1 MNPFESLADFQRTHL
16 RPSPELP
23 LRALD
28 DHQFF
33 VYSSE
38 QPGPQLLSYQR
49 RNFYKISLLTV
60 GTGQL
65 HYASRSIRITQPALV
80 FTNPLVPYAW
90 EKEAGPQSSLYCSFT
105 EAFWQGGGGTN
116 PALASLPLFQPGGD
130 PVFLLESQQ
139 VASLAG
145 IFQHLWVEAGT
156 DYPHKADVLRHY
168 VQLLLHEARKLQP
181 PITYVAPTDG
191 NGRIASLFLELLER
205 QFPLE
210 NPERPLRLRAP
221 QDYAAALAVH
231 VNYLNRAVRHVT
243 GHTTTAL
250 LAGRLVREATTLL
263 HHSTWPVAAISDALG
278 FAYPTYFNTFYKKHT
293 GHTPLQTRQAVV

>member
-1 MNPFESLADFQRTHL
+1 MDLLQSLADFHRAHL
-16 RPSPELP
+16 LPSADLP
-23 LRALD
+23 LRALE
-28 DHQFF
+28 DHQLF

-38 QPGPQLLSYQR
+38 QAQPQLLPYQR
-49 RNFYKISLLTV
+49 RDFYKIALLMA

-65 HYASRSIRITQPALV
+65 HYASRSLRVDQPALV

-90 EKEAGPQSSLYCSFT
+90 EKDAGPQVALYCSFT

-116 PALASLPLFQPGGD
+116 AALASLPLFQPGGD
-130 PVFLLESQQ
+130 PVFLLEPAQ
-139 VASLAG
+139 VTTLAG
-145 IFQHLWVEAGT
+145 LFQHLWTEAGT
-156 DYPHKADVLRHY
+156 DYAHKADVLRHY

-181 PITYVAPTDG
+181 PTTYAVPTDG
-191 NGRIASLFLELLER
+191 TGRLAGLFLELLER

-210 NPERPLRLRAP
+210 TPERPLRLRTP
-221 QDYAAALAVH
+221 QDYAAVLAVH

-250 LAGRLVREATTLL
+250 IAGRHVREATSLL
-263 HHSTWPVAAISDALG
+263 HHSAWPVAAISDALG

-293 GHTPLQTRQAVV
+293 GHTPRQARQAVV

>member
-1 MNPFESLADFQRTHL
+1 MHPLESLADFQRTYL
-16 RPSPELP
+16 QAAPGLP

-28 DHQFF
+28 DGQFF

-38 QPGPQLLSYQR
+38 QPGPELLPYQR
-49 RNFYKISLLTV
+49 RDFYKIALLTA

-65 HYASRSIRITQPALV
+65 HYASRSLRVNQPALV

-90 EKEAGPQSSLYCSFT
+90 EKEAGTQFSLYCSFT
-105 EAFWQGGGGTN
+105 ESFWQGGGGTN

-130 PVFLLESQQ
+130 PVFLLEPEQ
-139 VASLAG
+139 VAPLVG
-145 IFQHLWVEAGT
+145 IFQHLWAEAGT
-156 DYPHKADVLRHY
+156 DYTHKADVLRHY

-181 PITYVAPTDG
+181 PAAYDAPTDG
-191 NGRIASLFLELLER
+191 SGRITSLFLELLER

-210 NPERPLRLRAP
+210 NPERPLRLRTP

-263 HHSTWPVAAISDALG
+263 HHSTWPVADISDALG
-278 FAYPTYFNTFYKKHT
+278 FGYPTYFNTFYKKHT
-293 GHTPLQTRQAVV
+293 GHTPRQTRQAVV

>member
-1 MNPFESLADFQRTHL
+1 MDLSQSLADFHRAHL
-16 RPSPELP
+16 LPSANLP
-23 LRALD
+23 RRALD
-28 DHQFF
+28 NHQFF

-38 QPGPQLLSYQR
+38 QTGPQLLPYQR
-49 RNFYKISLLTV
+49 RDFYKITLLTA

-65 HYASRSIRITQPALV
+65 HYASRSLQVNQPALV

-90 EKEAGPQSSLYCSFT
+90 EKEAGSQGALYCSFT
-105 EAFWQGGGGTN
+105 NAFWQGGGGTN

-130 PVFLLESQQ
+130 PVFLLESDQ

-145 IFQHLWVEAGT
+145 IFQHLWDEAGT
-156 DYPHKADVLRHY
+156 DYLHKVDVLRHY

-181 PITYVAPTDG
+181 PTTYAAPTDG
-191 NGRIASLFLELLER
+191 NGRITSLFLELLEQ

-210 NPERPLRLRAP
+210 NPEQKLRLRTP

-243 GHTTTAL
+243 GRTTTAL
-250 LAGRLVREATTLL
+250 LAGRLVREAITLL
-263 HHSTWPVAAISDALG
+263 HYSTWPVATISDALG

-293 GHTPLQTRQAVV
+293 GHTPRQARQTLV

>member
-1 MNPFESLADFQRTHL
+1 MNPLESLADFQRTYL
-16 RPSPELP
+16 QAVPRLP

-38 QPGPQLLSYQR
+38 HPGPQLLPYQR
-49 RNFYKISLLTV
+49 RDFYKIALLTA

-65 HYASRSIRITQPALV
+65 HYASRSLRITQPALV

-90 EKEAGPQSSLYCSFT
+90 EKEVGTQSSLYCSFT
-105 EAFWQGGGGTN
+105 EAFWQGGGTN

-130 PVFLLESQQ
+130 PVFLLEPEQ
-139 VASLAG
+139 VASLVG
-145 IFQHLWVEAGT
+145 IFQHLWAEAGT
-156 DYPHKADVLRHY
+156 DYTHKADVLRHY

-181 PITYVAPTDG
+181 PTAYVAPPDG
-191 NGRIASLFLELLER
+191 SSRITSLFLELLER

-210 NPERPLRLRAP
+210 NPERPLCLRTP

-231 VNYLNRAVRHVT
+231 VNYLNRAVRNVT

-250 LAGRLVREATTLL
+250 LAGRLVREATALL
-263 HHSTWPVAAISDALG
+263 HHSAWPVATISDALG
-278 FAYPTYFNTFYKKHT
+278 FSYPTYFNTFYKKHT
-293 GHTPLQTRQAVV
+293 GHTPRQTRQAVV